1 MFVPHR
7 KPVTRLDYCQ
17 YLLSS
22 QINYTLTTFADHS
35 SQPFSHDQLNRFLRD
50 DKLKPRLVWEQVKD
64 SIVFSKNGYLLFDD
78 TVADK
83 NYSFNIE
90 LVRRQY
96 SGNAH
101 AIIKGSGVVT
111 CVYVNPEINQFWL
124 INYRLFAPDVDGK
137 SKLDH
142 VREMFDNA
150 IEHKKLPFRA
160 VLMDSWSAAK
170 QLMRHI
176 ERSGKIY
183 YCPLKSNRQVDT
195 GFGDTPNPPY
205 RRVDSLEWTMIDLE
219 SGKNVHVKD
228 FPKGHRL
235 QLFRL
240 VVSKDRTDY
249 IVTND
254 ETQTSTNGTREV
266 CAVRWKIEQLHRE
279 VKQVTG
285 LENCQCR
292 KQRIQ
297 RNHIACALLVWCRF
311 KELMDETTRTVYQIK
326 FGQLSDYLIQQ
337 LKNPS
342 VKMRLA

>member
-1 MFVPHR
+1 MYVPN
-7 KPVTRLDYCQ
+7 KQPVTRLDYCQ

-22 QINYTLTTFADHS
+22 QINYTLTNFAAHS
-35 SQPFSHDQLNRFLRD
+35 QQFSHDQLNRFLRGE
-50 DKLKPRLVWEQVKD
+50 KLKPRLVWEQVKD
-64 SIVFSKNGYLLFDD
+64 SIVFSENGYLLFDD

-83 NYSFNIE
+83 NYSFAIE

-96 SGNAH
+96 SGNTKS
-101 AIIKGSGVVT
+101 IIKGIGIVT
-111 CVYVNPEINQFWL
+111 CVYVNPELDQFWL
-124 INYRLFAPDVDGK
+124 INYRIFCPEADGK

-150 IEHKKLPFRA
+150 IEHKKLPFRT
-160 VLMDSWSAAK
+160 VLMDSWYAAK
-170 QLMRHI
+170 ELMLHF

-183 YCPLKSNRQVDT
+183 YCPIKDNRLLDE
-195 GFGDTPNPPY
+195 GFGEMPKPNY
-205 RRVDSLEWTMIDLE
+205 QRVDALTWNELEICE
-219 SGKNVHVKD
+219 GKNVHLKD

-240 VVSKDRTDY
+240 VVSTDRTDY
-249 IVTND
+249 VVTND
-254 ETQTSTNGTREV
+254 RDQNSTDGTQKL
-266 CAVRWKIEQLHRE
+266 CAIRWKIEQLHRE
-279 VKQVTG
+279 VKQTTG
-285 LENCQCR
+285 LERSQCR

-311 KELMDETTRTVYQIK
+311 KELMYETGKTVYQIK